1 MTMSMWHF
9 MSVEG
14 GGENIRG
21 TKGRVLCGPGMSG
34 EFKLN
39 VGLRQRSAVSPM
51 LFVAVV
57 ELISRKIGTKDIL
70 RKILYA
76 DDLAIV
82 AVGEVQLIEW
92 KDMSANM
99 D

>member
-1 MTMSMWHF
+1 M
-9 MSVEG
+9 
-14 GGENIRG
+14 
-21 TKGRVLCGPGMSG
+21 LCGPGMSG

-39 VGLRQRSAVSPM
+39 VGLRQGSALSPL

-70 RKILYA
+70 QKIVYA

-82 AVGEVQLIEW
+82 AIGEVQLIEW